1 MKVIGKSNF
10 DNETVDDILIDVNL
24 TKENAEQIA
33 NNMNEDCAENSKYY
47 YKAVEDDYV
56 LYRFEP

>member
-10 DNETVDDILIDVNL
+10 DNEIVV
-24 TKENAEQIA
+24 AED
-33 NNMNEDCAENSKYY
+33 MNDKSSDNSTYY

-56 LYRFEP
+56 LYVFEP